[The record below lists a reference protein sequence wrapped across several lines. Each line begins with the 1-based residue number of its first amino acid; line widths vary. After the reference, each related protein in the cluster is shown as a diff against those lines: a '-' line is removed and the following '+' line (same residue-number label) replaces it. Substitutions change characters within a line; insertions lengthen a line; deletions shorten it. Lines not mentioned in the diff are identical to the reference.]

1 MKDKTVIVIAQRLN
15 TVINA
20 DQILVLKDGKIV
32 ESGTHED
39 LMQNE
44 DTWYRVLKDGKIVES
59 GTHEDLMQNED
70 TWYRRMM
77 EEQKKAAEWK
87 IKAEES

>member
-1 MKDKTVIVIAQRLN
+1 MKDKTVIVIAHRLN

-44 DTWYRVLKDGKIVES
+44 DTWYRC
-59 GTHEDLMQNED
+59 
-70 TWYRRMM
+70 MM

-87 IKAEES
+87 INAEDQG